1 MLYGVSVIIQTGLKN
16 YHYTFEKGEKQIQK
30 ILKTLGV
37 VKDVLGSKVRGM
49 CIPTGS
55 SVCKSVGGHGC

>member
-1 MLYGVSVIIQTGLKN
+1 M
-16 YHYTFEKGEKQIQK
+16 QK

>member
-1 MLYGVSVIIQTGLKN
+1 LGGTLCKIGSPLLSFLLCSLCTPL
-16 YHYTFEKGEKQIQK
+16 QK

>member
-1 MLYGVSVIIQTGLKN
+1 MISLAGIASKLSL
-16 YHYTFEKGEKQIQK
+16 EA
-30 ILKTLGV
+30 V